1 MNDPFLQQAFNG
13 RSNATGLVTLK
24 SGATSTTVN
33 PTDATNPGAQNVSP
47 NSRIF
52 LFPTTAHAA
61 AEIAAGGC
69 YIPVATIARQQFVI
83 QHANNAQTD
92 RTFFYVAFYPPVG

>member
-1 MNDPFLQQAFNG
+1 MDPQLAQAFAG
-13 RSNATGLVTLK
+13 RSNATGIVTLK
-24 SGATSTTVN
+24 ASATSTTVN

-61 AEIAAGGC
+61 AELAAGGC
-69 YIPVATIARQQFVI
+69 FIAVANISKQQFI
-83 QHANNAQTD
+83 ITHANNAQAD

>member
-1 MNDPFLQQAFNG
+1 MIDPFLQQAFNG

-24 SGATSTTVN
+24 ASATQTTVN

-52 LFPTTAHAA
+52 LFPTTANAA
-61 AEIAAGGC
+61 AAGATTFIA
-69 YIPVATIARQQFVI
+69 VADITRQQFKVT
-83 QHANNAQTD
+83 HASNTQTD

>member
-1 MNDPFLQQAFNG
+1 MSDPFLQQAFNG

-24 SGATSTTVN
+24 ASATSTTVS
-33 PTDATNPGAQNVSP
+33 PTDSSNPGAQNVSP

-52 LFPTTAHAA
+52 LFPTTANAA
-61 AEIAAGGC
+61 AALATTFIAPAN
-69 YIPVATIARQQFVI
+69 VTKQQFI
-83 QHANNAQTD
+83 ITHASSTQVD

>member
-1 MNDPFLQQAFNG
+1 MDAVLLQALNG

-24 SGATSTTVN
+24 ASATQTTVN

-52 LFPTTAHAA
+52 LFPVTAHAA
-61 AEIAAGGC
+61 AELAAGGC
-69 YIPVATIARQQFVI
+69 FIAIADIARQQFKVT
-83 QHANNAQTD
+83 HANNAQAD
-92 RTFFYVAFYPPVG
+92 RTFFYVALYPPVG